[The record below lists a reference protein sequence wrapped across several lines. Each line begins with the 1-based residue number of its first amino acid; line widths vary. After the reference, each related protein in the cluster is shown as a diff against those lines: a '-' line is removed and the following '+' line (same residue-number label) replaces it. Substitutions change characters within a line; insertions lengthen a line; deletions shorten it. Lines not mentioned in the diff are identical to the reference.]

1 MGIDLSHRADRYN
14 VYAQEGDGS
23 CDVLRK
29 VFDFKSG
36 MGQEE
41 ANEYKYVF
49 DVGECL
55 ATLKSA
61 GGSLDELIF

>member
-1 MGIDLSHRADRYN
+1 MGTDLAYRADRGAPN
-14 VYAQEGDGS
+14 TQEGDGS
-23 CDVLRK
+23 CAVLRK

-49 DVGECL
+49 DVGE
-55 ATLKSA
+55 
-61 GGSLDELIF
+61 

>member
-1 MGIDLSHRADRYN
+1 M
-14 VYAQEGDGS
+14 
-23 CDVLRK
+23 RK

-61 GGSLDELIF
+61 GGSLDELTF